1 MIAMAERMGNKGA
14 RQHVISQD
22 QLARRYGR
30 KVIEVM
36 VALLFLWWF
45 ALFLIAV
52 ILQWVSAGG
61 IDSVR
66 SKAGLPVE
74 IASDQ

>member
-66 SKAGLPVE
+66 SKAGSPVE